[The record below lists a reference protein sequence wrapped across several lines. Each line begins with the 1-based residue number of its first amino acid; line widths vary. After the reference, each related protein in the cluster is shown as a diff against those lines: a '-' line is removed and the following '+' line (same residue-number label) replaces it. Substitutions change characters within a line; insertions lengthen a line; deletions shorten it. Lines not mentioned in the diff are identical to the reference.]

1 MVLEKANAKRMNRI
15 KKAIQFIFAEE
26 EDFSLENRL
35 FLSSVV
41 VGILTSVTGSIVNL
55 ILITS
60 PTAVIVPLLLTVSL
74 IIIYYF
80 ARFKKI
86 IEPIKILIIPFALV
100 SISIIW
106 IFNGGINGSNV
117 MPAFVLLILGL
128 IVYPDKLKKYVLLL
142 FAALFSMVYLLQLER
157 PDLIVNFTSETE
169 RWIDSL
175 FTLFYTSYFIFLI
188 IQFVHKQYTSERL
201 KSEESERK
209 YRILFRD
216 SPDAYLIISDGI
228 FVDCNKATEILMKAN
243 RLQIIGK
250 SPDSLSPEFQP
261 DGKTSVQKADE
272 KIREAFLKGK
282 ITFEW
287 MHRRLDGSDLLVEV
301 SIAAMMLDGR
311 LALFTTWRD
320 ISEHK
325 TTEKELIKL
334 RNAIDRSGEAVFM
347 TDKDGFFTF
356 VNPGFTT
363 IYGYTAADVIGK
375 VTPRILKSGMMNDKE
390 YELFWNTL
398 MQGQE
403 IIAELKNKKKDGS
416 IIDIEGSANAILDEN
431 KNIVGFLGIQR
442 DITERKQ
449 AEKALHE
456 QEMQFMDIMNQ
467 LPDSIVI
474 HQNGIIVYA
483 NKTALK
489 ITGYKEDEFI
499 KTKIFNHIVEK
510 DQKLAY
516 EMIRERLAGRTDI
529 DYEIQVRTKS
539 GNLRDAI
546 IRASE
551 TRFLGEPSA
560 VVLLID
566 ITERKAA
573 EALLRESEEKFRNLA
588 ILTPF
593 AIMIYQDDYWVY
605 TNPAGEKIS
614 GYSAQELYQMH
625 YWDIVAPEY
634 LMLIKERGL
643 KRQEGEPV
651 PTGYEFKILD
661 KDGTERWVLL
671 NGSRIEYHGKPAGLI
686 SIADMTSHKKIEQD
700 LIVAKEKAEESDRL
714 KSAFLANMSHEIRTP
729 MNGILGFS
737 ELLKMPGLAGEKQ
750 QEYIGIIKK
759 SGDRMLN
766 IINDIVDISKIES
779 GQMQVSLSEMNIN
792 EQNNELFAFFKPE
805 AESKGI
811 ELRRRSGLPYYEGFI
826 NSDKE
831 KVFAILTNLVKN
843 AIKYTDK
850 GTIEFG
856 YNLVAAGQHAA
867 PLLPTLAAP
876 LPTPSSVP
884 LLGFYVKDTGIGVPA
899 NRQKA
904 IFDRFIQADIAD
916 TRAFQGAGLG
926 LSIAKAYTE
935 MLGGNI
941 WLESEE
947 GKGST
952 FYFTI
957 PYHPV
962 LNINP
967 VDNISV
973 STESTIGQPKKLKVL
988 IVEDDET
995 SVLLLMLIL
1004 KKFSRETLVAR
1015 TGVDA
1020 IENCRLNQDID
1031 LVMMDIK
1038 MPVLDGYEAAR
1049 QIREFNKDVVII
1061 AQTAYGLSG
1070 DADKAIDA
1078 GCNDYIAKPL
1088 DSNTFSGL
1096 LQKYFN

>member
-1 MVLEKANAKRMNRI
+1 MHRF
-15 KKAIQFIFAEE
+15 KKAIQFIFAEG
-26 EDFSLENRL
+26 EDFSLEHRL

-41 VGILTSVTGSIVNL
+41 VAILTSVTGSIVNFL
-55 ILITS
+55 LITS
-60 PTAVIVPLLLTVSL
+60 LPAVIIPSFLSIVLFFV
-74 IIIYYF
+74 YYF
-80 ARFKKI
+80 VRFKKI
-86 IEPIKILIIPFALV
+86 IEPIIIPIIPLALV

-106 IFNGGINGSNV
+106 VFNGGINGSNI
-117 MPAFVLLILGL
+117 MPAFVILILGL
-128 IVYPDKLKKYVLLL
+128 IIYPDKLKKYVILL
-142 FAALFSMVYLLQLER
+142 FVVLFSMVYLLQLYR

-175 FTLFYTSYFIFLI
+175 FTLLYTSYFIFLI
-188 IQFVHKQYTSERL
+188 VKFVHKQYTAERL
-201 KSEESERK
+201 NSEESEKK
-209 YRILFRD
+209 YRILFSD

-228 FVDCNKATEILMKAN
+228 FIDCNKATELIMRGDKS
-243 RLQIIGK
+243 QIIGK

-287 MHRRLDGSDLLVEV
+287 MHRRLDGSDLFVEV
-301 SIAAMMLDGR
+301 SIAAIKLDGKQ
-311 LALFTTWRD
+311 ALFTTWRD
-320 ISEHK
+320 ISERK
-325 TTEKELIKL
+325 TAEKELVKL

-347 TDKDGFFTF
+347 TDKNGFFTF

-363 IYGYTAADVIGK
+363 IYGYTADEVLGK
-375 VTPRILKSGMMNDKE
+375 VTPRILKSGVMNDE
-390 YELFWNTL
+390 AYEIFWSNL
-398 MQGQE
+398 VKGQE
-403 IIAELKNKKKDGS
+403 IIGELRNKKKDGS
-416 IIDIEGSANAILDEN
+416 VIDIEGSANAILDEN
-431 KNIVGFLGIQR
+431 NNIVGFLGIQR
-442 DITERKQ
+442 DITERKL
-449 AEKALHE
+449 AEKALLE
-456 QEMQFMDIMNQ
+456 KEMQFRDIMNQ

-474 HQNGIIVYA
+474 HQNGVIVYA

-489 ITGYKEDEFI
+489 IIGYTEEEFL
-499 KTKIFNHIVEK
+499 KTKIFDYIVEK

-516 EMIRERLAGRTDI
+516 EMIRQRITGKTDK
-529 DYEIQVRTKS
+529 DYEIQVRTKT
-539 GNLRDAI
+539 GNLRDTI

-588 ILTPF
+588 VLTPF

-614 GYSAQELYQMH
+614 GYTSQDLYQMH
-625 YWDIVAPEY
+625 YWDFVAPEY
-634 LMLIKERGL
+634 LLLIKERGL
-643 KRQEGEPV
+643 KRQQGEITPN
-651 PTGYEFKILD
+651 GYEFKIIA
-661 KDGTERWVLL
+661 KDGTEKWVFL
-671 NGSRIEYHGKPAGLI
+671 NGSLIEYHGKPAGLI
-686 SIADMTSHKKIEQD
+686 SIADMTSHKEIEQD
-700 LIVAKEKAEESDRL
+700 LIFAKEKAEESDRL

-779 GQMQVSLSEMNIN
+779 GQMQVLLSDTNIN
-792 EQNNELFAFFKPE
+792 EQLDFLYAFFKPE
-805 AESKGI
+805 AVNKGI
-811 ELRRRSGLPYYEGFI
+811 ELSYQSGLPHIKSII
-826 NSDKE
+826 NTDKE
-831 KVFAILTNLVKN
+831 KVIALLTNLVKN
-843 AIKYTDK
+843 AIKYTDQ

-856 YNLVAAGQHAA
+856 Y
-867 PLLPTLAAP
+867 TLKP
-876 LPTPSSVP
+876 IVKPSTRDIVQSSGRALETHEVE
-884 LLGFYVKDTGIGVPA
+884 FYVKDTGIGVPA
-899 NRQKA
+899 DRQQA

-926 LSIAKAYTE
+926 LSIAKAYSE
-935 MLGGNI
+935 MLGGKI
-941 WLESEE
+941 WVESEE

-957 PYHPV
+957 PY
-962 LNINP
+962 NP
-967 VDNISV
+967 VVNVNPAGITFTPLGVTNDQ
-973 STESTIGQPKKLKVL
+973 TKKLKIL

-1004 KKFSRETLVAR
+1004 KEYSRETLVVT

-1020 IENCRLNQDID
+1020 IEECRLNPDID

-1070 DADKAIDA
+1070 DDDKAIAA
-1078 GCNDYIAKPL
+1078 GCNDYLAKPL
-1088 DSNTFSGL
+1088 DISILKGL
-1096 LQKYFN
+1096 MQKYF